1 MKSLKRDSVGD
12 AKTPALKATES
23 GLRDGVNQASELAAA
38 QPSVARPLAAVE
50 NLAHAIKR
58 TSQQNTSLTSCKQ
71 VLWLSFFFD
80 GTGNNHDADVA
91 MRKHSNVARLFR
103 AHKKIS
109 LENGI
114 IPVYIPGIGTYF
126 PEIGDDGNSL
136 LGLGCGKMGE
146 ERLDFALGKFDH
158 FLKRPLAQA
167 KAPANA
173 IQEINIAVFGFSR
186 GAALARAFVNM
197 LMEKRCVLRAGK
209 WVLKNGNWPVR
220 FRFLGLFDTVA
231 SVGLPMSSNTTGV
244 YETITTNP
252 AGMMANRLRKY
263 EATRPE
269 TLAFSAQAA
278 PGADPAPGGHHGHSD
293 WGSRL
298 KVHATVE
305 EVRHFI
311 AGHEIRNSFPV
322 DSVSALSN
330 GRISKP
336 GNFYESVYPGAHSDV
351 GGGYMPGDGARGIRP
366 SGSLSLIPL
375 RHMYECAIRCGVP
388 MLAEFTQDNKADFE
402 TDEAMSAA
410 YNAYLKAVGTFTSVG
425 QGMNKHMALYY
436 AWRFSSIKRKR
447 RGDQTG
453 SELIQIHDGKFR
465 QHDAALTK
473 EVASL
478 QAKETQA
485 RLSLDAAIQLQEIRT
500 SAAERGGDQNALA
513 KGEADVEQARNTYDA
528 ARDERMKAKARK
540 DGLPNMNKFQAMLD
554 MYDQRLLADVHA
566 IRPALPRPGS
576 RTKMED
582 LRPHYK
588 ALIEAY
594 ENEFEKNS
602 GLKDEAVISFFD
614 NYVHDSLAG
623 FAGDATLP
631 SDPRVVYLGGD
642 EKYRYASLNEPDSM
656 DTETRV
662 A

>member
-1 MKSLKRDSVGD
+1 
-12 AKTPALKATES
+12 
-23 GLRDGVNQASELAAA
+23 
-38 QPSVARPLAAVE
+38 
-50 NLAHAIKR
+50 
-58 TSQQNTSLTSCKQ
+58 
-71 VLWLSFFFD
+71 
-80 GTGNNHDADVA
+80 
-91 MRKHSNVARLFR
+91 
-103 AHKKIS
+103 
-109 LENGI
+109 
-114 IPVYIPGIGTYF
+114 
-126 PEIGDDGNSL
+126 
-136 LGLGCGKMGE
+136 MGE
-146 ERLDFALGKFDH
+146 ERLGFALGKFDH

-252 AGMMANRLRKY
+252 AGMMTNRLRKY

-269 TLAFSAQAA
+269 TLAFGVRAA

-298 KVHATVE
+298 NVHATVE

-322 DSVSALSN
+322 DSVSVLSN

-336 GNFYESVYPGAHSDV
+336 GHFYESVYPGAHSDV
-351 GGGYMPGDGARGIRP
+351 GGGYMPGDGARGLRP
-366 SGSLSLIPL
+366 SGILSLIPL

-402 TDEAMSAA
+402 TDETMSAA

-447 RGDQTG
+447 RGDQTE
-453 SELIQIHDGKFR
+453 SELIQTHVGKFR

-528 ARDERMKAKARK
+528 ARDARMKAKARK
-540 DGLPNMNKFQAMLD
+540 DGLPNMNKFQTMLD
-554 MYDQRLLADVHA
+554 MYDQRLLADVHV